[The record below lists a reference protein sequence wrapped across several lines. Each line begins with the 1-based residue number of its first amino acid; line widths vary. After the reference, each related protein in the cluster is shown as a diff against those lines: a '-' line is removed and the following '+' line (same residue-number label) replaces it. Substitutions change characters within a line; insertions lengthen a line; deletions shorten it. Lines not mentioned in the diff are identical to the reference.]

1 MQFKI
6 KQAPEL
12 NQQTIFT
19 RKSENPCIEMC
30 FWFTKR
36 GLFLLKYACIP
47 LRISRVYIN
56 FNGKCENS
64 ELFMCRSPPDHKG
77 ALHSLCLIRNKYIFY
92 LEVEL
97 LGEFLYV
104 EDLTDDR

>member
-1 MQFKI
+1 
-6 KQAPEL
+6 
-12 NQQTIFT
+12 
-19 RKSENPCIEMC
+19 MC
-30 FWFTKR
+30 FQFPKR

-47 LRISRVYIN
+47 LRISCVYIN

-64 ELFMCRSPPDHKG
+64 ELFMCRSTPEHKG
-77 ALHSLCLIRNKYIFY
+77 ALHSLCPIPNKYIFN

-104 EDLTDDR
+104 